1 MQELQEAVAKGRCVF
16 IVGTGFSISSSNRAA
31 CASWNGLIEQSL
43 EYMKQRNM
51 ALEPWFVMI
60 KGMYD
65 YAISAGDTGTL
76 VSVAGLIQEK
86 IRECGDIALSNWLR
100 ETVGQLKIQDKTWAE
115 ALDAVGCPI
124 LTTNYDTLLEQATNR
139 QSASWMDTGEIQNI
153 LVSNSTKIG
162 HLHGIWNEP
171 GSVVFSQSDYTR
183 LLSSATAQE
192 LQKAVSALKS
202 IVYVGVGAG
211 LSDPNFSRLIEWHR
225 ASFSNSSLQHYR
237 LCRQTELGDLFSE
250 HKTDHIAP
258 IAYGDDYSDLP
269 EFLKA
274 ISPGANEQVIVS
286 SNGLVLNPVQLAKDA
301 LADQVRFQ
309 TIVCENSE
317 DREHRSV
324 EELLVPPVL
333 YPISSEK
340 LQAAEHI
347 ADHKKVKRCDPHE
360 VSKAE
365 GVTVIVGDE
374 NSGLTTTLQWLLNE
388 ATLTSAFPPVL
399 VDFKQFH
406 KGGKPLIV
414 QLRTQAR
421 TLNLL
426 PNGVNEIV
434 DAIVGI
440 DNATPYAGKLCDQM
454 IADILQLNLRQV
466 FIGCRS
472 ENEAE
477 LIERLVSA
485 GISPEVRY
493 VGAFGKQD
501 VVRLV
506 SLATPVRPE
515 SVAERVMA
523 VLMQQNLPQT
533 PFIVSLL
540 ASILLAGNSIAA
552 NSSHTTLLDQYLS
565 QLLGRGNVDEDARWS
580 IDSGLREAVLADLA
594 MLYVEQRAGSL
605 PGSVVINRIETY
617 FDKRDISESA
627 LELLEYFRSQRVL
640 RTDGSLIR
648 FSHHSYL
655 YLFAAKAAANGA
667 EFREVILEDP
677 TLFAPIIR
685 HYASLKRADVDLLMR
700 MEKYLDQSQHLTDG
714 KAELKH
720 IDLVDA
726 PADLADRLETIVIE
740 DDSGSRTV
748 SPPDSHDHQ
757 EDNVIP
763 YSEPE
768 AFPLTVPED
777 LPAVYRY
784 SIVLDVVSTALRDC
798 DQVPDPALK
807 GKLLRKV
814 LTGWGRFLS
823 LFAADPALNEALRHA
838 IDTMVHALE
847 IGDSERPDFVERA
860 LEVFPPIM
868 TMAGISASLSSRK
881 LLKALD
887 KAIDERAFESDPDG
901 AVSAAFMLLDIR
913 ETGWASKLDQVT
925 EEHTTLEVI
934 AGFFQQFCSYTYFES
949 TMSPGDEA
957 ALLRH
962 ISNLSVAGFRF
973 QNDTHRKLSRSRVEQ
988 ALKQKKAQQRAL
1000 RASRLR
1006 EVESADG
1013 LLPLADQ
1020 VEAGGA
1026 DGESALPLSADI
1038 RQQDF

>member
-16 IVGTGFSISSSNRAA
+16 IVGTGFSISGSNGAP
-31 CASWNGLIEQSL
+31 CASWNGLVEQSL
-43 EYMKQRNM
+43 DYMVKRNM
-51 ALEPWFVMI
+51 APDKWFDMI
-60 KGMYD
+60 KMTFG
-65 YAISAGDTGTL
+65 YAVSAGDTGTL
-76 VSVAGLIQEK
+76 ISVAGMLQEK
-86 IRECGDIALSNWLR
+86 IHESGGLALSNWLR
-100 ETVGQLKIQDKTWAE
+100 ETVGQLKSEDATWAH
-115 ALDAVGCPI
+115 ALDAIGCPI

-139 QSASWMDTGEIQNI
+139 ESATWMDSAEIQNI
-153 LVSNSTKIG
+153 LVSNSTKIA
-162 HLHGIWNEP
+162 HLHGIWNKPE
-171 GSVVFSQSDYTR
+171 SVVFSQSDYTR
-183 LLSSATAQE
+183 LLSSASAQE

-211 LSDPNFSRLIEWHR
+211 LSDPNFSRLIDWHR
-225 ASFSNSSLQHYR
+225 KSFSNSSLQHYR
-237 LCRQTELGDLFSE
+237 LCRKSELEDLMSE
-250 HKTDHIAP
+250 HQSDHIAP
-258 IAYGDDYSDLP
+258 IAYGDDYSELP
-269 EFLKA
+269 GFLKDLA
-274 ISPGANEQVIVS
+274 PSANEHVIVS
-286 SNGLVLNPVQLAKDA
+286 SNGLVLDPVQLARDE

-309 TIVCENSE
+309 TIVCENTE
-317 DREHRSV
+317 DRERRRV
-324 EELLVPPVL
+324 DELLVPPVL
-333 YPISSEK
+333 YPISNDK
-340 LQAAEHI
+340 LRAAEHI

-360 VSKAE
+360 VSRME

-374 NSGLTTTLQWLLNE
+374 NSGLTTTLQWLLSQ
-388 ATLTSAFPPVL
+388 ASLALALPPVL

-421 TLNLL
+421 ALNLL
-426 PNGVNEIV
+426 PNGVDEI

-454 IADILQLNLRQV
+454 IADILNLDLRQV

-477 LIERLVSA
+477 LIERLNSV
-485 GISPEVRY
+485 GISPKVRY
-493 VGAFGKQD
+493 VGALGKHD
-501 VVRLV
+501 VVKLV

-515 SVAERVMA
+515 NVAERVVA
-523 VLMQQNLPQT
+523 VLMQQNLPHT
-533 PFIVSLL
+533 PFVVSLL

-627 LELLEYFRSQRVL
+627 LELLEYFRAQRVL
-640 RTDGSLIR
+640 RTDGALVR

-655 YLFAAKAAANGA
+655 YLFAAKAAADGA
-667 EFREVILEDP
+667 EFRELILEDP

-700 MEKYLDQSQHLTDG
+700 MEKYLDQSDHLTDG

-720 IDLVDA
+720 IELVDA
-726 PADLADRLETIVIE
+726 PTDLADRLETLVIG
-740 DDSGSRTV
+740 DDDGSRAV
-748 SPPDSHDHQ
+748 APLDDHDHQ
-757 EDNVIP
+757 EDTVIP

-768 AFPLTVPED
+768 AFPLAVPED

-838 IDTMVHALE
+838 IDTMVHALD
-847 IGDSERPDFVERA
+847 IDDSERPEFVERA

-868 TMAGISASLSSRK
+868 TMSGISASLSSRK

-887 KAIDERAFESDPDG
+887 KAIDDRAFESDPDG

-913 ETGWASKLDQVT
+913 ERGWASQLDQVT

-949 TMSPGDEA
+949 NMSPEDEA
-957 ALLRH
+957 ALLRY
-962 ISNLSVAGFRF
+962 IANLSVTRFRF
-973 QNDTHRKLSRSRVEQ
+973 QNDIQKKLSRSRVEQ
-988 ALKQKKAQQRAL
+988 ALKQKKVQQRAL
-1000 RASRLR
+1000 RVSRVR
-1006 EVESADG
+1006 EVVSADASS
-1013 LLPLADQ
+1013 P
-1020 VEAGGA
+1020 GA
-1026 DGESALPLSADI
+1026 D
-1038 RQQDF
+1038 